1 MKQLFFVLT
10 VLMAAF
16 VFQSCEKEG
25 VVEIPG
31 NLKAPELPPAA
42 LYTIPTYDIAHD
54 SITESDKELVR
65 GPFTQANW
73 LHAGVSLLV
82 WNSVVVINLALPVNA
97 IGQAFN
103 QHAQYIGNQTFAW
116 TYMYT
121 ASPQLGGGKYNV
133 VLTGQYLSAEEVE
146 WKLTASQV
154 GGFQNFEWV
163 TAITA
168 TNHTEAEFT
177 IYRNPGNPEA
187 YLRINSTYDIFNEEA
202 AVRLTNIIPA
212 DPNNGHYIE
221 YGANYSTGFNRSFEL
236 YAGPANILDIEWNA
250 PQRYGRVR
258 HEAHFGDT
266 DWHCWDTNLFDV
278 DCN

>member
-54 SITESDKELVR
+54 SITESEKELVR

-121 ASPQLGGGKYNV
+121 ASPQLGGGKYHV
-133 VLTGQYLSAEEVE
+133 ILTGQYLSADEVE

-154 GGFQNFEWV
+154 GGFQNFVWV

-177 IYRNPGNPEA
+177 IYRNPGNPDA

-266 DWHCWDTNLFDV
+266 DWRCWDTNLFDV